1 MALDGRGLELTTENA
16 AAAAVEMTVQRSL
29 EYRADTADHMQQ
41 VLDADPGFAM
51 GHCLKG
57 LLLTCLLY
65 TSAAAAE

>member
-16 AAAAVEMTVQRSL
+16 AAAAFEMTVQRSL

-57 LLLTCLLY
+57 LRNW
-65 TSAAAAE
+65 